1 MKITINKFMLSIFF
15 VLITFVVYS
24 QNNGNGRGNGK
35 PPNPNSPPPPPGTP
49 IDGGLSFLII
59 SGVAYGIYELRRKK

>member
-1 MKITINKFMLSIFF
+1 MSRYINKFMLSVFF
-15 VLITFVVYS
+15 VLITFVAYS
-24 QNNGNGRGNGK
+24 QGNSNKNKK

>member
-1 MKITINKFMLSIFF
+1 MSRYINKFMLSVFF

-24 QNNGNGRGNGK
+24 QGNSNKNKK
-35 PPNPNSPPPPPGTP
+35 PPNPNSQPPPPGLP

>member
-1 MKITINKFMLSIFF
+1 VLVSF
-15 VLITFVVYS
+15 VSYA
-24 QNNGNGRGNGK
+24 GG
-35 PPNPNSPPPPPGTP
+35 PPNPSGQPGPPGLP